1 MGTPACSVVICS
13 VDPAKYARVTATYR
27 RLLAAVDHEIIG
39 IHDARSLAE
48 ADNRAARQARGEL
61 VVFSHDDIDIASA
74 DLPAALARAAARL
87 DVIGIAG
94 TSKLVGAFWPAAGH
108 PWLHGW
114 MSMPNRGGTGYFV
127 HVYGVDAAI
136 TAGLEAIDGMF
147 FAVRRPVLAQ
157 VAFDAATFDGFH
169 AYDVDFSFAAS
180 RAGFRVGTTA
190 EIALIHE
197 SPGGYGAEWA
207 RYGERFAA
215 KHRGVLPAP
224 APARPWSL
232 ARVLVPGKEDIV
244 RGFPLARLA
253 AITAQLRAV
262 KLGSEP

>member
-13 VDPAKYARVTATYR
+13 IDPAKYARVTATYR

-48 ADNRAARQARGEL
+48 AYNRAARQARGEL
-61 VVFSHDDIDIASA
+61 VVFSHDDVDIASA
-74 DLPAALARAAARL
+74 DLPAALARAAGQL
-87 DVIGIAG
+87 DVIGIVG

-114 MSMPNRGGTGYFV
+114 MSTPNGAGPGFYV

-136 TAGLEAIDGMF
+136 TPGLDAIDGMF
-147 FAVRRPVLAQ
+147 FAVRRSVLAQ
-157 VAFDAATFDGFH
+157 VAFDEEAFDGFH
-169 AYDVDFSFAAS
+169 AYDVDFSYAAR

-190 EIALIHE
+190 EIAVIHA
-197 SPGGYGAEWA
+197 SDGRYGAEWA

-215 KHRGVLPAP
+215 KYRGVLPAP
-224 APARPWSL
+224 APAAPWSL
-232 ARVLVPGKEDIV
+232 ARVLVPAKEDIL
-244 RGFPLARLA
+244 RQFPLARLA
-253 AITAQLRAV
+253 AITARLRAR
-262 KLGSEP
+262 